1 LPEEVN
7 DSLEIQ
13 VYTVSGITAEIRE
26 LIEGTFP
33 PVWVEGEIS
42 NFNLHSS
49 GHMYFSLKDEG
60 ASLRCVF
67 FRQNNFRLR
76 FKPEN
81 GMKVLAFGELTVYEP
96 SGQYQ
101 LKIAELRPVGIGELQ
116 LAFEQ
121 LKARLQAEGLFDQER
136 KRPIPS
142 FPAVVAVVTS
152 PTGAAVR
159 DIISVISRRCPPVRI
174 VIYPVRV
181 QGEGAAAE
189 IAGGIRAIGQW
200 GGADVVITGRGGGSI
215 EDLWAF
221 NEEVVARAIAE
232 CPVPVISAVGHE
244 TDFTI
249 ADFVADLRAPTPS
262 AAAEFAVPE
271 AAELLA
277 RLKELANR
285 LLRSQQNRLEY
296 GWQMFDSL
304 ERGLSPGRL
313 LERYKYLKSQQDSLA
328 RRLYRVISTIL
339 EAGSARWE
347 GLRHQLAAL
356 NPAAVLDRGFSLART
371 PAGEIVRNARQV
383 AVNDNLEL
391 ILSSGLLGC
400 RVETVQPDVEK
411 LKVPGLPGRLHPVRA
426 EKKSRRGK

>member
-1 LPEEVN
+1 M
-7 DSLEIQ
+7 EIQ
-13 VYTVSGITAEIRE
+13 VYTVSGLTAEVKE
-26 LIEGTFP
+26 LFEANFP
-33 PVWVEGEIS
+33 PLWVEGEIS
-42 NFNLHSS
+42 NFTHHGS

-67 FRQNNFRLR
+67 FRQNNFRLK
-76 FKPEN
+76 FKPEA

-121 LKARLQAEGLFDQER
+121 LKARLQAEGLFDQQR
-136 KRPIPS
+136 KRPIPF
-142 FPAVVAVVTS
+142 FPELVAVVTS

-174 VIYPVRV
+174 VVCPVRV

-189 IAGGIRAIGQW
+189 IAGGIRAVGRW

-221 NEEVVARAIAE
+221 NEEQVARAIAE

-262 AAAEFAVPE
+262 AAAEFAVPD
-271 AAELLA
+271 AAELFAGIKALA
-277 RLKELANR
+277 MR
-285 LLRSQQNRLEY
+285 LLRAQQNGLDY
-296 GWQMFDSL
+296 HWQMFDTL
-304 ERGLSPGRL
+304 ERGLSPARL
-313 LERYKYLKSQQDSLA
+313 LERYKYLKSQQESMAHILSRA
-328 RRLYRVISTIL
+328 VFNLL
-339 EAGSARWE
+339 EASSARWE
-347 GLRHQLAAL
+347 GLRQQLAAL
-356 NPAAVLDRGFSLART
+356 NPAAVLGRGFALART

-383 AVNDNLEL
+383 AVGDSLEL

-400 RVETVQPDVEK
+400 RVETVEPDVEK
-411 LKVPGLPGRLHPVRA
+411 LRVPHLPGRLTPARA
-426 EKKSRRGK
+426 EKKNGRNK

>member
-1 LPEEVN
+1 M
-7 DSLEIQ
+7 EIQ
-13 VYTVSGITAEIRE
+13 VYTVSGLTAEIKD
-26 LIEGTFP
+26 LIEETFP

-42 NFNLHSS
+42 NFTHHSS

-67 FRQNNFRLR
+67 FRQHNFRLR
-76 FKPEN
+76 FKPEG

-101 LKIAELRPVGIGELQ
+101 LRIAELRPVGIGELQ

-121 LKARLQAEGLFDQER
+121 LRAKLQAEGLFDQER

-142 FPAVVAVVTS
+142 FPAVVGVVTS
-152 PTGAAVR
+152 PTGAAIR

-174 VIYPVRV
+174 VLYPVRV
-181 QGEGAAAE
+181 QGEDAAAE
-189 IAGGIRAIGQW
+189 IAGGIRAISEW

-262 AAAEFAVPE
+262 AAAEFAVPD

-277 RLKELANR
+277 GLKALAIR
-285 LLRSQQNRLEY
+285 LLRARQNRLDY
-296 GWQMFDSL
+296 GWQVFDSL

-313 LERYKYLKSQQDSLA
+313 LERYKYLKSQQESLT
-328 RRLYRVISTIL
+328 RRLCRAVSNIL
-339 EAGSARWE
+339 EASSTQWE

-356 NPAAVLDRGFSLART
+356 NPAAVLDRGFSLVRT
-371 PAGEIVRNARQV
+371 PAGEIVRDARQV
-383 AVNDNLEL
+383 AVSDNLEVT
-391 ILSSGLLGC
+391 LSSGLLGC
-400 RVETVQPDVEK
+400 KVETVQPDVEK
-411 LKVPGLPGRLHPVRA
+411 LKVPGLPGRLHPPRA
-426 EKKSRRGK
+426 EKKSGRNK